1 MIERTAVIRN
11 SAGIH
16 CRPSAVIIKAVQAYE
31 GSAMVYSESGEAKL
45 HSIMGLLSLCL
56 EQGSKVKIVV
66 EGPNEETFAEE
77 LVKLFETEF
86 DFPPREG

>member
-1 MIERTAVIRN
+1 MIERTAVI
-11 SAGIH
+11 
-16 CRPSAVIIKAVQAYE
+16 IKAVQSYE